1 RKSPRQGTQRP
12 RGGHQP
18 DTVIRAWSPSAV
30 FATCSRTTLV
40 SSQNSSQER
49 PAPRSRGTLSA
60 NAMSD
65 IRYALRLLV
74 RSRLFTIT
82 VVLVIGIGIGAATTI
97 FSIVNAVLL
106 RPLPFRDPSRLMQ
119 IAEKN

>member
-1 RKSPRQGTQRP
+1 MRHKTGRRRR
-12 RGGHQP
+12 RG
-18 DTVIRAWSPSAV
+18 A
-30 FATCSRTTLV
+30 
-40 SSQNSSQER
+40 
-49 PAPRSRGTLSA
+49 LSA

-97 FSIVNAVLL
+97 FSVVNAVLL

-119 IAEKN
+119 IAEKNDALHLPAFGASALNYLSW